1 MENTETMLDET
12 IQGVEDVNNAEA
24 EQEDAATTP
33 QGAEETNDAE
43 AKTSQDTFLIR
54 YNHED
59 KELTRDEVVQYA
71 QKGHKYDALAP
82 TLDKLSFLASIQGK
96 GATEWL
102 EEQIKNA
109 EENYRQELADKYD
122 DEEVINLFME
132 RYKAENEAK
141 YNKYKSD
148 KADADTQAEKKAME
162 TLEGR
167 IATEF
172 LELQGEFP
180 EYTDV
185 TQIPADVLKLVKK
198 GTNLTDA
205 VLRYKHQEQK
215 RINLAKQTAKSN
227 ADASTGKMSGD
238 AEQHDSIMEAFF
250 KGLR

>member
-1 MENTETMLDET
+1 MLDET

-33 QGAEETNDAE
+33 QEAEETNDAE
-43 AKTSQDTFLIR
+43 AKASQTTFLIR

-180 EYTDV
+180 EVKDV
-185 TQIPADVLKLVKK
+185 SELPKAVLEQVKK
-198 GTNLTDA
+198 GKNLTDA
-205 VLRYKHQEQK
+205 YLRYKHAENK
-215 RINLAKQTAKSN
+215 RVAEAKQTAK
-227 ADASTGKMSGD
+227 ASTNASAGKMSGE
-238 AEQHDSIMEAFF
+238 AEQHDSVMEALL